1 VAGVPDDDRQATPA
15 ATASH
20 QAALQEVGLTRYES
34 SAYLALLG
42 RESATPTEVARLA
55 GVPRPRIYDV
65 LGALARRR
73 LVRVMSD
80 RPLRYRAEPPET
92 AVGRLVK
99 HREQETAVAAAAAL
113 AAVHPL
119 TELFQAGQGQAEPL
133 DYVEVL
139 RDSAEAA
146 RRIGELWA
154 SAREEVLVLVRPPY
168 LAPPTLDDVTVP
180 TGIRQRAIY
189 DSTLLEDPQMA
200 RVLARYA
207 ELGEEVRIASDLPLK
222 LTVVDGRSVA
232 FNMPDPVA
240 ADRSVTTVVIHHQML
255 AATLTIAF
263 ESLWTNATPLPD
275 VAVGEEG
282 GGVLLGE
289 ES

>member
-1 VAGVPDDDRQATPA
+1 MPDDPRPA
-15 ATASH
+15 VASL

-34 SAYLALLG
+34 SAYVALLG

-73 LVRVMSD
+73 LVRVVTE

-92 AVGRLVK
+92 AVGRLVRHK
-99 HREQETAVAAAAAL
+99 EQETAAAAATAL
-113 AAVHPL
+113 ATVPSL

-139 RDSAEAA
+139 RDSTEAA
-146 RRIGELWA
+146 RRIGELWNDA
-154 SAREEVLVLVRPPY
+154 HEEVLVLVRPPY
-168 LAPPTLDDVTVP
+168 LAPPTLDDATVP
-180 TGIRQRAIY
+180 SGIRQRAIY
-189 DSTLLEDPQMA
+189 DSALLENPQMV
-200 RVLARYA
+200 RLLTRYA
-207 ELGEEVRIASDLPLK
+207 ELGEEVRIAPDLPLK

-240 ADRSVTTVVIHHQML
+240 ADQSVTTVVIHHQML

-263 ESLWTNATPLPD
+263 ESLWSNAAPLAD
-275 VAVGEEG
+275 VAAPEAEAPTTQVGRK
-282 GGVLLGE
+282 
-289 ES
+289 S